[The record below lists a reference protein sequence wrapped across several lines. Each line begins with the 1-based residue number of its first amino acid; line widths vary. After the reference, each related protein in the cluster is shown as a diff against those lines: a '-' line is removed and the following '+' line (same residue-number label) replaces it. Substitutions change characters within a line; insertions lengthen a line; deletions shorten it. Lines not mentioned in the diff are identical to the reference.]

1 MCRDGAPELENGQ
14 KCGRPEEGE
23 WRAPSR
29 CRTEGKFECARNFR
43 CVEAERVCDGEDDC
57 GDGSDEDVET
67 VCKDRRCLKEQFLCD
82 GTRSVSAAECNVD
95 AYKLIIKWN

>member
-1 MCRDGAPELENGQ
+1 M
-14 KCGRPEEGE
+14 
-23 WRAPSR
+23 
-29 CRTEGKFECARNFR
+29 
-43 CVEAERVCDGEDDC
+43 CDGEDDC
-57 GDGSDEDVET
+57 GDGSDEDIET

>member
-1 MCRDGAPELENGQ
+1 MYRKLSHSRCACRDGAPELENGQ

-43 CVEAERVCDGEDDC
+43 CVETERVCDGEDDC

-82 GTRSVSAAECNVD
+82 GTRSVSVAE
-95 AYKLIIKWN
+95 